1 MFGKSIDEKPL
12 FIDEYGVETTDI
24 GESFLNPDGAEVE
37 LYSVYKVPDDMEMRP
52 DKVSLSMYGTDKYTE
67 IVCAYNDFRN
77 PFTIQKD
84 DVINLVSLQSVYN
97 NVYEPS
103 YGTDSSTQTKNN
115 GALLSKY
122 VDRSKAPDTAGSQR
136 NTAVVSKNRRLSG
149 TGRRAAS
156 VLPPNMAGIGVP
168 AVEIKNGRVYFGA
181 NADNYSSKG
190 NSSSRTANS
199 LSSITSSYNG
209 TNAGNTVSAGS
220 GMAGA
225 ATSGAGS
232 MTAGLS
238 DMTASIISG
247 EYGQG
252 NGAPRTADE
261 IISDINIAD
270 MTVDLMRAAT
280 SGAESEAYAD
290 AVKSLRDAG
299 ISDGYI
305 DDVIN
310 TVNGTG
316 NTGNGGAS
324 GSAAQKLAAAGMTP
338 AALQNMAGQKTADKS
353 SVVSPN
359 SGMVGKSNVE
369 SKNGRVY
376 FGSDTSVGCA
386 DNGISAGDY
395 MTDSI
400 KNKIK
405 G

>member
-1 MFGKSIDEKPL
+1 MFDKSIDEKPL

-103 YGTDSSTQTKNN
+103 YDTDSSVRTKNN

-122 VDRSKAPDTAGSQR
+122 IDRSKAPDTAGSQR
-136 NTAVVSKNRRLSG
+136 NAAVVSKNRRMSASG
-149 TGRRAAS
+149 KQAAA

-181 NADNYSSKG
+181 NATNYSSKG
-190 NSSSRTANS
+190 NSSLRTANS
-199 LSSITSSYNG
+199 LSSIMSSYNRSVG
-209 TNAGNTVSAGS
+209 KNAAS
-220 GMAGA
+220 GISSDAES
-225 ATSGAGS
+225 TTDSLS
-232 MTAGLS
+232 NMTAN
-238 DMTASIISG
+238 IISG

-252 NGAPRTADE
+252 GAVRTADE
-261 IISDINIAD
+261 IISDINVAD
-270 MTVDLMRAAT
+270 MTVELMRAAT
-280 SGAESEAYAD
+280 SGAESGAYAD
-290 AVKSLRDAG
+290 TVKSLRDAG
-299 ISDGYI
+299 MSNSYI
-305 DDVIN
+305 NDVISA
-310 TVNGTG
+310 VNGGGVSG
-316 NTGNGGAS
+316 N
-324 GSAAQKLAAAGMTP
+324 AARTLAAAGMTP
-338 AALQNMAGQKTADKS
+338 AAIQNIASQKAADKS

-359 SGMVGKSNVE
+359 SGMIDKSGVE
-369 SKNGRVY
+369 TKNGRVY

-386 DNGISAGDY
+386 DNGMSAGDY

>member
-1 MFGKSIDEKPL
+1 MFDKSIDEKPL

-103 YGTDSSTQTKNN
+103 YDTDSSVRTKNN

-122 VDRSKAPDTAGSQR
+122 IDRSKAPDTAGSQR
-136 NTAVVSKNRRLSG
+136 NAAVVSKNRRMSASG
-149 TGRRAAS
+149 KQAAA

-181 NADNYSSKG
+181 NATNYSSKG
-190 NSSSRTANS
+190 NSSLRTANS
-199 LSSITSSYNG
+199 LSSIMSSYNG
-209 TNAGNTVSAGS
+209 SVGKNAAS
-220 GMAGA
+220 GISSVAES
-225 ATSGAGS
+225 TTDSLS
-232 MTAGLS
+232 NMTAN
-238 DMTASIISG
+238 IISG

-252 NGAPRTADE
+252 GAVRTADE
-261 IISDINIAD
+261 IISDINVAD

-280 SGAESEAYAD
+280 SGAESGAYAD
-290 AVKSLRDAG
+290 TVKSLRDAG
-299 ISDGYI
+299 MSNSYI
-305 DDVIN
+305 NDVISA
-310 TVNGTG
+310 VNG
-316 NTGNGGAS
+316 GGAS
-324 GSAAQKLAAAGMTP
+324 GNAARTLAAAGMTP
-338 AALQNMAGQKTADKS
+338 AAIQNIASQKAADKS

-359 SGMVGKSNVE
+359 SGMIDKSGVE
-369 SKNGRVY
+369 TKNGRVY

-386 DNGISAGDY
+386 DNGMSAGDY

>member
-1 MFGKSIDEKPL
+1 MFDKSIDEKPL

-84 DVINLVSLQSVYN
+84 DVINLVSLTSVYN

-103 YGTDSSTQTKNN
+103 YDTDSSARTKNN
-115 GALLSKY
+115 GALLSRY

-136 NTAVVSKNRRLSG
+136 NTAVVSKSRRISAAG
-149 TGRRAAS
+149 KRAAA

-168 AVEIKNGRVYFGA
+168 AVEIKDGRVYFGA
-181 NADNYSSKG
+181 NAANYSSKG

-199 LSSITSSYNG
+199 LSSITVTYNG
-209 TNAGNTVSAGS
+209 NEGRSAAAPSGRRTSYPASGSTAGN
-220 GMAGA
+220 
-225 ATSGAGS
+225 
-232 MTAGLS
+232 LS
-238 DMTASIISG
+238 DVTADIISG
-247 EYGQG
+247 EYGQD
-252 NGAPRTADE
+252 AAARTADE
-261 IISDINIAD
+261 IISDINVAD
-270 MTVDLMRAAT
+270 MTVDLMRAAA
-280 SGAESEAYAD
+280 SGAGSQAYAD
-290 AVKSLRDAG
+290 TVKSLRDAG
-299 ISDGYI
+299 MSDGYI
-305 DDVIN
+305 NDVIN
-310 TVNGTG
+310 TVSGPGTSG
-316 NTGNGGAS
+316 GGAS
-324 GSAAQKLAAAGMTP
+324 GLSGSAARKLAAAGMTP
-338 AALQNMAGQKTADKS
+338 AALRNIANQKAADKS

-359 SGMVGKSNVE
+359 SGMIGGSGVE

-386 DNGISAGDY
+386 DNGMSAGDY

>member
-1 MFGKSIDEKPL
+1 MFDKSIDEKPL

-103 YGTDSSTQTKNN
+103 YDTDSSVRTKNN

-122 VDRSKAPDTAGSQR
+122 IDRSKAPDTAGSQR
-136 NTAVVSKNRRLSG
+136 NAAVVSKNRRMSASG
-149 TGRRAAS
+149 KQAAA

-181 NADNYSSKG
+181 NATNYSSKG
-190 NSSSRTANS
+190 NSSLRTANS
-199 LSSITSSYNG
+199 LSSIMSSYNG
-209 TNAGNTVSAGS
+209 SVGKNAAS
-220 GMAGA
+220 GISSDAES
-225 ATSGAGS
+225 TTDSLS
-232 MTAGLS
+232 NMTAN
-238 DMTASIISG
+238 IISG

-252 NGAPRTADE
+252 GAVRTADE
-261 IISDINIAD
+261 IISDINVAD
-270 MTVDLMRAAT
+270 MTVELMRAAT
-280 SGAESEAYAD
+280 SGAESGAYAD
-290 AVKSLRDAG
+290 TVKSLRDAG
-299 ISDGYI
+299 MSNSYI
-305 DDVIN
+305 NDVISA
-310 TVNGTG
+310 VNGGGVSG
-316 NTGNGGAS
+316 N
-324 GSAAQKLAAAGMTP
+324 AARTLAAAGMTP
-338 AALQNMAGQKTADKS
+338 AAIQNIASQKAADKS

-359 SGMVGKSNVE
+359 SGMIDKSGVE
-369 SKNGRVY
+369 TKNGRVY

-386 DNGISAGDY
+386 DNGMSAGDY

>member
-1 MFGKSIDEKPL
+1 MFDKSIDEKPL

-103 YGTDSSTQTKNN
+103 YDTDSSVRTKNN

-122 VDRSKAPDTAGSQR
+122 IDRSKAPDTAGSQR
-136 NTAVVSKNRRLSG
+136 NAAVVSKNRRMSASG
-149 TGRRAAS
+149 KQAAA

-181 NADNYSSKG
+181 NATNYSSKG
-190 NSSSRTANS
+190 NSSLRTANS
-199 LSSITSSYNG
+199 LSSIMSSYNRSVG
-209 TNAGNTVSAGS
+209 KNAAS
-220 GMAGA
+220 GISSDAES
-225 ATSGAGS
+225 TTDSLS
-232 MTAGLS
+232 NMTAN
-238 DMTASIISG
+238 IISG

-252 NGAPRTADE
+252 GAVRTADE
-261 IISDINIAD
+261 IISDINVAD
-270 MTVDLMRAAT
+270 MTVELMRAAT
-280 SGAESEAYAD
+280 SGAESGAYAD
-290 AVKSLRDAG
+290 TVKSLRDAG
-299 ISDGYI
+299 MSNSYI
-305 DDVIN
+305 NDVISA
-310 TVNGTG
+310 VNG
-316 NTGNGGAS
+316 GGAS
-324 GSAAQKLAAAGMTP
+324 GNAARTLAAAGMTP
-338 AALQNMAGQKTADKS
+338 AAIQNIASHKATDKS

-359 SGMVGKSNVE
+359 SGMIDKSGVE
-369 SKNGRVY
+369 TKNGRVY

-386 DNGISAGDY
+386 DNGMSAGDY